1 MKIDVLDRIPENEYD
16 KEMILDVF
24 TEKISEIIDE
34 DIYNIR
40 LKLNE
45 KKEALKKKEINFEEI
60 KRRSDEISKKYSREK
75 QLSRVLSL
83 LDTLKREGSI
93 RGNNRIQMMKKM
105 ENIISMNFFKL
116 RELEEFL
123 SQFLPDTYGGK
134 FSK

>member
-1 MKIDVLDRIPENEYD
+1 MEIDILDRIPENEYD

-34 DIYNIR
+34 DIYNIKN
-40 LKLNE
+40 KLNE
-45 KKEALKKKEINFEEI
+45 KKESLKKKEINFEEI
-60 KRRSDEISKKYSREK
+60 KRRSDEISKKYSKEK

-83 LDTLKREGSI
+83 LDTLKREGCI
-93 RGNNRIQMMKKM
+93 RGNNRIIMMKKIEDM
-105 ENIISMNFFKL
+105 MSMNFFNL